1 MKNSINFTPARDT
14 LKTILGNGKH
24 YTIPKFQ
31 RDYSWT
37 KENWE
42 DLWLDIMDIWND
54 QDQHYMGNMVF
65 RSTNNSTEEFEVI
78 DGQQRLITLSLI
90 IHAIVQFLIDNN
102 QNGLAENIKKE
113 YLFRRLVGKENYNVV
128 KLQLNDSNHNLY
140 VRLSLDKSIINKRSE
155 NTSNKLIF
163 DAYNYFYDQIKKEF
177 EYQETTKIDEFLNY
191 FASNL
196 IFIHITSDTDEKAYS
211 IFETLNSRGLG
222 LSSVDL
228 IKNYILGIVA
238 DEGTKSLWDNF
249 ATVLDKDLFGFIRH
263 YMMIKS
269 VDGKVIREKNTFKTF
284 KKNHKGGDQI
294 LNFLKDANKYASF
307 YSALGNSNSD
317 FWLDYN
323 KKNHIEELVMFK
335 ATQYKVLALSI
346 FINNPDLLL
355 DTLKIIKNL
364 TFRYST
370 ICGNNPNDLETAY
383 SSLAKKIANNDF
395 DNKNLTIKIIKNE
408 LSSVMVSDE
417 LFKSAFVEK
426 EINYK
431 DARGKKII
439 SYILWRIESQ
449 KSQNSNEDAQDSSA
463 TIEHILPE
471 NPDDSW
477 NFEGNLNDYKNKL
490 GNLAL
495 LEPSKNR
502 DIANQNFEKKK
513 EIYVTSQYATTQD
526 LANNQEW
533 QIKNLKQRQEKMAKL
548 ACVVWAN

>member
-1 MKNSINFTPARDT
+1 MKNNINFTPSNYN
-14 LKTILGNGKH
+14 LNEILNDS
-24 YTIPKFQ
+24 YYIIPKFQ
-31 RDYSWT
+31 RDYSWK

-42 DLWLDIMDIWND
+42 DLWLDIMDIWNY
-54 QDQHYMGNMVF
+54 QDQHYMGNVLF
-65 RSTNNSTEEFEVI
+65 KSTANSVKQFEVI

-90 IHAIVQFLIDNN
+90 IHAIVQFFSDK
-102 QNGLAENIKKE
+102 GREDLANVFKE
-113 YLFRRLVGKENYNVV
+113 KYLFNREIGVANYRIV
-128 KLQLNDSNHNLY
+128 KIKLNESNHNFY
-140 VRLSLDKSIINKRSE
+140 VRLSNDKQLNVRSE
-155 NTSNKLIF
+155 TASNKLIF
-163 DAYNYFYDQIKKEF
+163 DAYKYFYDQIKKEF
-177 EYQETTKIDEFLNY
+177 ESQEITKVDLFLDY
-191 FASNL
+191 FAFNL
-196 IFIHITSDTDEKAYS
+196 IFIRIISDTDEKAYS

-222 LSSVDL
+222 LSAVDL

-238 DEGTKSLWDNF
+238 DEDTKSRWDYF
-249 ATVLDKDLFGFIRH
+249 STVLDKDLFGFIRH

-269 VDGKVIREKNTFKTF
+269 ADGKVIREKNTFKTF
-284 KKNHKGGDQI
+284 KKNYKDVAQVVD
-294 LNFLKDANKYASF
+294 FLIDANRYVDF
-307 YSALGNSNSD
+307 YSALGNPNSN

-323 KKNHIEELVMFK
+323 KNNHIEELVMFK

-346 FINNPDLLL
+346 FIHSPHLLL
-355 DTLKIIKNL
+355 DTLRIIKNL

-395 DNKNLTIKIIKNE
+395 DNQNLTTKIIKTE

-417 LFKSAFVEK
+417 LFKSAFAEK

-449 KSQNSNEDAQDSSA
+449 ESQNSNEETQDSSA

-477 NFEGNLNDYKNKL
+477 NFEGNVNDYKNKL
-490 GNLAL
+490 GNFAL
-495 LEPSKNR
+495 LEPTKNR
-502 DIANQNFEKKK
+502 DIANQSFEKKK
-513 EIYVTSQYATTQD
+513 ETYATSKYVTTQNLGD
-526 LANNQEW
+526 YQEW

-548 ACVVWAN
+548 ACVVWSI